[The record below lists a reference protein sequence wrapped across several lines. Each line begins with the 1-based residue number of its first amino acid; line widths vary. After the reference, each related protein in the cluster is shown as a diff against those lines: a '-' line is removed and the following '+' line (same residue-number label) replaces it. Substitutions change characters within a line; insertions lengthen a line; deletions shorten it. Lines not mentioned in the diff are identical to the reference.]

1 MDGFAESWFHR
12 QGKRDD
18 DIFRQVNYSVNGH
31 AILNDRDSKKVHS
44 QVRSTIVLQR
54 NDYPSLP
61 IDKSPGS
68 AIFRYCSII
77 YIKWFYTTETIGP
90 NLVIFEIIQAPSFIQ
105 FSPEMGAECRF
116 DGLKYRWNNNLI
128 SLGLNSIAAVVLKDI
143 ETAI

>member
-1 MDGFAESWFHR
+1 MDGFAEGGLYR
-12 QGKRDD
+12 KIKRNNDV
-18 DIFRQVNYSVNGH
+18 FRNVNYSVNGH

-68 AIFRYCSII
+68 VIFRYCSII

-90 NLVIFEIIQAPSFIQ
+90 NLVIFEIIEAPPLIQ

-116 DGLKYRWNNNLI
+116 NILKYRWNNKGRRRNAGI
-128 SLGLNSIAAVVLKDI
+128 FRKWKSNK
-143 ETAI
+143 